1 MTVLDIPYKP
11 RPLQQRLH
19 DSRKRFTC
27 LVCHRRFG
35 KTVWAVNELI
45 KTAVTTTHP
54 SPIVAYVAPTYS
66 QAKRVAWGYVKQFT
80 EPLAKAG
87 RAKYWDTELKCE
99 IDRGKDKATIYLL
112 GAENPDAIRGMYLDG
127 CVLDEYANMDPRLWG
142 EIVRPAVSDRKGWV
156 VWIGTPAGHNHLY
169 DLYKEAV
176 LNMTLQKEQMK
187 DWDKTLKRINRLP
200 EQDQAAEVE
209 RWDRIAQKTRESW
222 YATLLRA
229 SETDVVDE
237 LELMDARQTM
247 SDSQYMQE
255 YECDFAAAL
264 EGAYYAELMAD
275 ASREGRITAVPY
287 QTTGEVYTAWDLG
300 MDDYTAIWFA
310 QMVGGEIHLVDYYEN
325 QGEGLEHYVEIV
337 KARPYNYAG
346 HYLPHDTMVREMS
359 TGRSRLET
367 LQGMGLQA
375 TVVPKLRI
383 EDGISAVRAI
393 LSRCWF
399 DARKCFF
406 GIECLRQYSRV
417 KHRQTLQFLP
427 KAKHDK
433 FCHGADAFRTLA
445 TGIPDF
451 DPRAYEV
458 RQRYSSKPE
467 RRTSW
472 MSA

>member
-169 DLYKEAV
+169 DIFTEA
-176 LNMTLQKEQMK
+176 T
-187 DWDKTLKRINRLP
+187 DKMGKGRNWHAALLK
-200 EQDQAAEVE
+200 
-209 RWDRIAQKTRESW
+209 
-222 YATLLRA
+222 A
-229 SETDVVDE
+229 SETGVLDE
-237 LELMDARQTM
+237 EELLDAKETM
-247 SDSQYMQE
+247 TDSQYRQE
-255 YECDFAAAL
+255 YECDFQAAL

-433 FCHGADAFRTLA
+433 FSHGADAFRALA
-445 TGIPDF
+445 AGIPDF

>member
-1 MTVLDIPYKP
+1 MTAVSIPYKP
-11 RPLQQRLH
+11 RPLQERLH
-19 DSRKRFTC
+19 NQRKRFTC

-45 KTAVTTTHP
+45 KTAVSSKHK
-54 SPIVAYVAPTYS
+54 SPIVAYVAPTYG

-99 IDRGKDKATIYLL
+99 IDRGIDKATIYLL
-112 GAENPDAIRGMYLDG
+112 GSENPDSIRGMYLDG

-142 EIVRPAVSDRKGWV
+142 EVVRPAVSDRKGWV

-169 DLYKEAV
+169 DIYAEA
-176 LNMTLQKEQMK
+176 T
-187 DWDKTLKRINRLP
+187 DKMEKGRNWFSALLK
-200 EQDQAAEVE
+200 
-209 RWDRIAQKTRESW
+209 
-222 YATLLRA
+222 A
-229 SETDVVDE
+229 SETGVLDE
-237 LELMDARQTM
+237 EELLDAKETM
-247 SDSQYMQE
+247 TDSQYRQE
-255 YECDFAAAL
+255 YECDFQAAL
-264 EGAYYAELMAD
+264 EGAYYAELMAQ
-275 ASREGRITAVPY
+275 AATEGRITNVPY
-287 QTTGEVYTAWDLG
+287 QTVGEVYTAWDLG

-310 QMVGGEIHLVDYYEN
+310 QMVGGEIHLIDYYEN
-325 QGEGLEHYVEIV
+325 QGEGLEHYVQVV
-337 KARPYNYAG
+337 KSKPYNYAG

-359 TGRSRLET
+359 TGRSRLESI
-367 LQGMGLQA
+367 GAMGLQGQ
-375 TVVPKLRI
+375 VVPKLRI
-383 EDGISAVRAI
+383 EDGINAVRAV

-399 DARKCFF
+399 DSRKCFF

-433 FCHGADAFRTLA
+433 FSHGADAFRTLA

-451 DPRAYEV
+451 DPKAYEK
-458 RQRYSSKPE
+458 RERYSSRP
-467 RRTSW
+467 RNAHSW